1 MSNDNHGYI
10 SLHRKVMKNFLFREK
25 RVFSKFEAWIYILMN
40 ANHTDVQILLGNQ
53 LIDVKKGSFITSEIK
68 LMEEFLWSK
77 SKLRTFLSLL
87 ESQSMIEKVSDTKKT
102 TLTVVKYSDYQDL
115 QTTKKPQKDRQ
126 QTTKELRKDTNNN
139 ENNDNNV
146 NNDNNIELN
155 NSMNIVEKSKIFLK
169 PTLLEVSEYCIERKN
184 NVNPNHFIDFY
195 QSNGWMVG
203 RNKMKDWKATVRTWE
218 KNNFN
223 QKQNGKSTIEL
234 DNEQLTTRERAERI
248 VANRRKLFGDVQQ
261 PNDEE
266 ISFVDVS
273 NQRISD

>member
-40 ANHTDVQILLGNQ
+40 ANHTDAQILLGNQ

>member
-40 ANHTDVQILLGNQ
+40 ANHTDAQILIGNQ

-139 ENNDNNV
+139 DNNDNNVNNV

-155 NSMNIVEKSKIFLK
+155 NSMNNIEKSKIFLK

-223 QKQNGKSTIEL
+223 QKQNATTSNFTKPTITDRTNAAIERL
-234 DNEQLTTRERAERI
+234 NRER
-248 VANRRKLFGDVQQ
+248 
-261 PNDEE
+261 EE
-266 ISFVDVS
+266 LINNPWNF
-273 NQRISD
+273 NK

>member
-40 ANHTDVQILLGNQ
+40 ANHTDAQILLGNQ

-139 ENNDNNV
+139 ENNDNNA

-184 NVNPNHFIDFY
+184 NINPNHFIDYY

-203 RNKMKDWKATVRTWE
+203 KNKMKDWKATVRTWE

-223 QKQNGKSTIEL
+223 SNKNGKSTIEL

-248 VANRRKLFGDVQQ
+248 VANRRKLFGDIQQ